1 MCLCVRCAYAQT
13 HHMLVLMCMCMW
25 VLYVHVHSLVC
36 VCAYAALAHM
46 LVLMCMR
53 MCTYVLPRHVTNA
66 RMCPIL
72 VSCMCVC
79 VFVSL
84 CMPVCMYVCGHVCL
98 WVCVCARLHASMPA
112 ITHVS
117 PNVYYLRTI
126 QVRPYI
132 YVAYDDYVLGPCR
145 AANAGGPGSQGCA
158 LAAASSALRR
168 LHSLQLFLM

>member
-1 MCLCVRCAYAQT
+1 
-13 HHMLVLMCMCMW
+13 MLVLMCMCMCMCMW
-25 VLYVHVHSLVC
+25 VLYVHVHSLSC

-66 RMCPIL
+66 RMCPIF

-79 VFVSL
+79 VFVSV
-84 CMPVCMYVCGHVCL
+84 CMSVCMYVCGHVL
-98 WVCVCARLHASMPA
+98 MGVCVCAYAA
-112 ITHVS
+112 FTHVS
-117 PNVYYLRTI
+117 TDVYYMRTI
-126 QVRPYI
+126 HVRPYI

-145 AANAGGPGSQGCA
+145 AANAGGPGSQGSA

>member
-1 MCLCVRCAYAQT
+1 MRTLCL
-13 HHMLVLMCMCMW
+13 HMLVLMRMCLCMCMCMW
-25 VLYVHVHSLVC
+25 VLYVHVHSLSY

-53 MCTYVLPRHVTNA
+53 MCTYVLPRHVTDA

-79 VFVSL
+79 LCLSVCLSVSM
-84 CMPVCMYVCGHVCL
+84 CAVMCL
-98 WVCVCARLHASMPA
+98 WVCVCALTCIYAA
-112 ITHVS
+112 FTHVS
-117 PNVYYLRTI
+117 TDVYYMHTI
-126 QVRPYI
+126 HVRPYI
-132 YVAYDDYVLGPCR
+132 YYVAYDGYVLGPSR
-145 AANAGGPGSQGCA
+145 AERAGSRGPQGCA

>member
-1 MCLCVRCAYAQT
+1 MPSTTNLTYWAFCPIQP
-13 HHMLVLMCMCMW
+13 VLGGGRE
-25 VLYVHVHSLVC
+25 
-36 VCAYAALAHM
+36 AAHM

-66 RMCPIL
+66 RMRPIF

-79 VFVSL
+79 VFVSV
-84 CMPVCMYVCGHVCL
+84 CMSVCMYVCGHVL
-98 WVCVCARLHASMPA
+98 MGVCVCVLTCIYACVTHA
-112 ITHVS
+112 S

-126 QVRPYI
+126 HVRLYI

-145 AANAGGPGSQGCA
+145 AERAGSRGPQGSA

-168 LHSLQLFLM
+168 C

>member
-1 MCLCVRCAYAQT
+1 MLA
-13 HHMLVLMCMCMW
+13 HMLVMMCMCMGMCMR
-25 VLYVHVHSLVC
+25 VLYVHEHNLVC

-66 RMCPIL
+66 RMCPIF

-79 VFVSL
+79 VFVSV
-84 CMPVCMYVCGHVCL
+84 CMSVCMYVCGHVL
-98 WVCVCARLHASMPA
+98 MGVCVCAYMRLCRVHTCKHGCVLYAYY
-112 ITHVS
+112 TCKT
-117 PNVYYLRTI
+117 VYT
-126 QVRPYI
+126 